1 MSQQKI
7 LVNFP
12 LQPARKLS
20 PSEHP
25 LMLKDKW
32 DGREDLGLR
41 VSKHTCHHAI
51 YFDRIRP
58 DWFKDTVKRYILYSR
73 GQGKAFRTLSD
84 YVCVLRK
91 FGNFLEAQ
99 YIYSFQ
105 EINDEIFTA
114 YLGSIQ
120 KLSKQTQRSYL
131 SQLKVFFETGSANG
145 WFNVS
150 TFWFKGKIKS
160 LKSNYR
166 QIQYIPDE
174 VLSQLD
180 EQLHLFPAPLQRMV
194 ILFRTLGLRSC
205 ELLQMQF
212 DCLRQRQDGQW
223 ELHFINW
230 KFQSR
235 LDILPIIP
243 EIAEII
249 REQQAYIRNYLEESF
264 EYLFCSHWKG
274 DRNFKFTPE
283 PRVMSLYDFN
293 VWLNRLAER
302 GNICDESGK
311 QWHFSSHQFRRTVA
325 TKMTNSGVRQYII
338 QRYLRHNSPE
348 MMQHYA
354 RLFSTT
360 AKKEIEAL
368 HKQKKIV
375 DVTGKEVKQIHPELD
390 NDVGLQWLRQKMQ
403 PLALAM
409 GFCAR
414 PQLLKPCPHANACMS
429 CEHFRLD
436 EEDLDSLKRHLERN
450 QKLKAESQAK
460 GYIRQLQEIERDE
473 VVLMNLIKSLEGSN
487 G

>member
-1 MSQQKI
+1 
-7 LVNFP
+7 
-12 LQPARKLS
+12 
-20 PSEHP
+20 
-25 LMLKDKW
+25 MLKDKW

-51 YFDRIRP
+51 YFDQIRP

-73 GQGKAFRTLSD
+73 GQAKEFRTLSD

-91 FGNFLEAQ
+91 FGNFLEAK
-99 YIYSFQ
+99 YINSFQ
-105 EINDEIFTA
+105 EINEEILAA
-114 YLGSIQ
+114 YLDSLKSLSSHTKQ
-120 KLSKQTQRSYL
+120 TNLSK
-131 SQLKVFFETGSANG
+131 LKVFFETGSANG

-160 LKSNYR
+160 FKSNYR

-180 EQLHLFPAPLQRMV
+180 EQLHLLPAPMQRMV

-212 DCLRQRQDGQW
+212 DCLRQRRDRQW

-230 KFQSR
+230 KFQER
-235 LDILPIIP
+235 QDILPIIP

-249 REQQAYIRNYLEESF
+249 RQQQAYIRKNLKEGF
-264 EYLFCSHWKG
+264 KYLFCSHWKR

-283 PRVMSLYDFN
+283 PRVMSLYKFN
-293 VWLNRLAER
+293 DWLNRLAER
-302 GNICDESGK
+302 GNICDESSK
-311 QWHFSSHQFRRTVA
+311 RWHFSSHQFRRTVA
-325 TKMTNSGVRQYII
+325 TKMTNAGVRQYII
-338 QRYLRHNSPE
+338 QRYLRHDSPE

-354 RLFSTT
+354 QLFSTT

-368 HKQKKIV
+368 HKQKRII
-375 DVTGKEVKQIHPELD
+375 DVTGKEVKQIHSELD

-414 PQLLKPCPHANACMS
+414 LQLIGLK
-429 CEHFRLD
+429 
-436 EEDLDSLKRHLERN
+436 
-450 QKLKAESQAK
+450 KL
-460 GYIRQLQEIERDE
+460 IEI
-473 VVLMNLIKSLEGSN
+473 
-487 G
+487 